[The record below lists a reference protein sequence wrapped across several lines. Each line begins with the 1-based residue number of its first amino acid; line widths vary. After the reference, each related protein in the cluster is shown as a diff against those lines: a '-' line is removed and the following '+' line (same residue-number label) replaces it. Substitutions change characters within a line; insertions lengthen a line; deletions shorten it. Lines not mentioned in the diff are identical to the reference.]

1 MEPERSPFLIHKV
14 MVPTVIKF
22 NAGLLL
28 AAGQSILPLGLPSN
42 KNSLLPLPQGVG
54 TVKPLLL

>member
-1 MEPERSPFLIHKV
+1 MAPERSFVMHNV

-22 NAGLLL
+22 NAGLPL

-42 KNSLLPLPQGVG
+42 KNSLLVLPHGVG
-54 TVKPLLL
+54 TVRSLLL